1 MTLLRPSRAGA
12 SRAAALS
19 AVAKE
24 FLKLCM
30 DVRKP
35 FSAVA
40 ACVLYTGPV
49 SDVCA
54 CLWTLKILLMED
66 LVGGPQGAGWASWI
80 RFLRL

>member
-1 MTLLRPSRAGA
+1 MLRPSRAGV

-30 DVRKP
+30 DTRKP

-40 ACVLYTGPV
+40 H
-49 SDVCA
+49 VCYILQA
-54 CLWTLKILLMED
+54 LCLMFVGSED
-66 LVGGPQGAGWASWI
+66 LVDGGSVVGGPRGAGWASWI
-80 RFLRL
+80 SFLRL

>member
-1 MTLLRPSRAGA
+1 MALLRPSRAGV

-49 SDVCA
+49 SDVCG
-54 CLWTLKILLMED
+54 L
-66 LVGGPQGAGWASWI
+66 
-80 RFLRL
+80 